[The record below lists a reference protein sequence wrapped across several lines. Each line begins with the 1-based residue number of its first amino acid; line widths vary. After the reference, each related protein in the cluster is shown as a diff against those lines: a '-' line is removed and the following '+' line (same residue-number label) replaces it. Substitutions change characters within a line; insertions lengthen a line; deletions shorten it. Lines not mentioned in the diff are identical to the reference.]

1 MIKKFNEFKIGGNRD
16 TVCLSLMM
24 SPLISQMPLFYSP
37 LNSFLYPTMGILG
50 AAGLSYRLL
59 DGYRNA
65 SIINSSTNF
74 ISSKPHQK
82 FDKQKDLLIGYTTD
96 KGIPIGLYHD
106 IMTRHISIV
115 GQSGTGK
122 SVFNRAFLF
131 QHALTG
137 GGLMHI
143 DGKNDDGDFLAFYSL
158 MCSIGRKDDVLV
170 IDFDNPEM
178 SNTYNPILYGDS
190 DEVATRIVSLIPFSE
205 NSPGSDHY
213 RSEAT
218 IALTTFVAALQKAGL
233 AYSMIDLALLLMSDK
248 ALIELDEK
256 LTEIDEYAEE
266 TINYKTLLS
275 KFIRKGKIDTI
286 ALKAMFGGVGGR
298 IFMLG
303 TGKFGQVTNSYNPDV
318 KLFDVITQN
327 KILWVK
333 LPTLGKTEAANA
345 FGKILVSDLRTAV
358 SWVLKLP
365 DHKKPSPL
373 FLASM
378 DEAGSYVNDNWGR
391 LFEQARSARIVMM
404 PAVQTNA
411 NYKKVSDELL
421 SIVEGNTWNKIYFKV
436 GDIDTAKRVVET
448 LGKTKTIKYTIAQ
461 TENSSESRQNLQ
473 VAPNANIGAASGQ
486 NFGTQE
492 IDEDII
498 TAPQLESLGIG
509 ECILTIGGKH
519 IYHLKLPVIQAI
531 HKQKFVLNHFN
542 EDNPA
547 IGISLKLNYKNYID
561 IADLKKEMN
570 LSDEKNGLDLL
581 DSEEE
586 KEAKAKRMTQIKS
599 RFTRFIDL
607 FLDK

>member
-1 MIKKFNEFKIGGNRD
+1 MFKKFNNLQIGGTSD
-16 TVCLSLMM
+16 TICLSLMG
-24 SPLISQMPLFYSP
+24 SPLIANMPLFYNP
-37 LNSFLYPTMGILG
+37 QFFYLYPILG
-50 AAGLSYRLL
+50 IFGTIGLSYRILENYRNDTLL
-59 DGYRNA
+59 D
-65 SIINSSTNF
+65 SSTKF
-74 ISSKPHQK
+74 ISSPPHAK
-82 FDKQKDLLIGYTTD
+82 FNKNQDLLVGYTTD
-96 KGIPIGLYHD
+96 KGIPIGLYHE

-122 SVFNRAFLF
+122 SVFNRNFLF

-143 DGKNDDGDFLAFYSL
+143 DGKNDDGDFLKFFSL
-158 MCSIGRKDDVLV
+158 MKSIGRGDDVLV

-178 SNTYNPILYGDS
+178 SNSYNPILYGDP

-205 NSPGSDHY
+205 GSPGADHY

-248 ALIELDEK
+248 ALAELDEK

-266 TINYKTLLS
+266 TINFKTFLS
-275 KFIRKGKIDTI
+275 KCIKKGKIDTI
-286 ALKAMFGGVGGR
+286 YLKSMFGGVGGR
-298 IFMLG
+298 IFQLG
-303 TGKFGQVTNSYNPDV
+303 TGKFGQITSTYNPDV

-365 DHKKPSPL
+365 DNKKPSPL

-378 DEAGSYVNDNWGR
+378 DEAGSYVNDSWGR

-404 PAVQTNA
+404 PAVQTTA

-436 GDIDTAKRVVET
+436 GDIDTAERVVKN
-448 LGKTKTIKYTIAQ
+448 LGKTKTIKYSVTS

-473 VAPNANIGAASGQ
+473 VAPNANVGAAAGK
-486 NFGTQE
+486 NIGTQE
-492 IDEDII
+492 IEEDII
-498 TAPQLESLGIG
+498 TAPQLEALGIG
-509 ECILTIGGKH
+509 ECILVVGGKH
-519 IYHLKLPVIQAI
+519 IYHLKLPIMSALENC
-531 HKQKFVLNHFN
+531 KFKVNRFGL
-542 EDNPA
+542 DTPTT
-547 IGISLKLNYKNYID
+547 GISLKLNYKKYID
-561 IADLKKEMN
+561 VAELKKELE
-570 LSDEKNGLDLL
+570 LSEEKNGLELL
-581 DSEEE
+581 DSAED
-586 KEAKAKRMTQIKS
+586 KEAKAKRTAQIKA
-599 RFTRFIDL
+599 RFTRFLDL
-607 FLDK
+607 FMEK